1 MILLSAQNLSKTY
14 LERTVLNDVSFFL
27 NEGDRVGIVGINGTG
42 KSTLLRILAG
52 VEEPDSGTVIRTKG
66 IRISYL
72 PQIPDFAEHGSI
84 LEQVMAHLPADLK
97 SAKEFEAKS
106 ILQQLGISNVDSD
119 ISTLS
124 GGERRRAG
132 IAAAWIQPS
141 DVLLLDEPTN
151 HIDYETVQFLEDQL
165 KKYRGAIVMVTHDRY
180 FLNRI
185 TNQIVEVDRG
195 NLFVSRGN
203 YSEYLEQKAQREA
216 DAEARERKNRTLY
229 RQELEWMRRGVRA
242 RGTKSKDRMERFYA
256 LENREKPVE
265 TESLQLQSVSS
276 RLGKKTIE
284 LEHLTKSIQGNVL
297 LQDFSYQLPRAAR
310 IGIIGRNGAGKS
322 TLLKLLAGILQ
333 PDSGTI
339 TWGDTVQ
346 IGYFAQEC
354 ETMNPTQK
362 VIDYIRETAERIQTP
377 EGTVTAATMLE
388 RFLFT
393 PELQWNHIEKL
404 SGGERKRLYLLK
416 ILMTAPNILLLD
428 EPTNDLDIV
437 TLTILEDYL
446 KSFSGAVIAISH
458 DRYFLDKMA
467 SEIWEL
473 PGDGSVRRY
482 NGNYSDYAAN
492 ALPTAPAE
500 SEKKSTEKK
509 EKTFV
514 GKKKLKFSYKEQR
527 EYETIESVIAD
538 LEKQIQET
546 ETKIAAAV
554 SDYVLLQELSDQKDA
569 LEEQLAEK
577 MDRWVYLSDLAER
590 IEKGETV

>member
-1 MILLSAQNLSKTY
+1 
-14 LERTVLNDVSFFL
+14 
-27 NEGDRVGIVGINGTG
+27 
-42 KSTLLRILAG
+42 
-52 VEEPDSGTVIRTKG
+52 
-66 IRISYL
+66 
-72 PQIPDFAEHGSI
+72 
-84 LEQVMAHLPADLK
+84 
-97 SAKEFEAKS
+97 
-106 ILQQLGISNVDSD
+106 
-119 ISTLS
+119 
-124 GGERRRAG
+124 
-132 IAAAWIQPS
+132 
-141 DVLLLDEPTN
+141 
-151 HIDYETVQFLEDQL
+151 
-165 KKYRGAIVMVTHDRY
+165 
-180 FLNRI
+180 
-185 TNQIVEVDRG
+185 
-195 NLFVSRGN
+195 
-203 YSEYLEQKAQREA
+203 
-216 DAEARERKNRTLY
+216 
-229 RQELEWMRRGVRA
+229 
-242 RGTKSKDRMERFYA
+242 
-256 LENREKPVE
+256 
-265 TESLQLQSVSS
+265 
-276 RLGKKTIE
+276 
-284 LEHLTKSIQGNVL
+284 
-297 LQDFSYQLPRAAR
+297 
-310 IGIIGRNGAGKS
+310 
-322 TLLKLLAGILQ
+322 
-333 PDSGTI
+333 
-339 TWGDTVQ
+339 
-346 IGYFAQEC
+346 
-354 ETMNPTQK
+354 MNPTQK

-393 PELQWNHIEKL
+393 PELQWNRIEKL

-500 SEKKSTEKK
+500 PEKKLNEKK

-577 MDRWVYLSDLAER
+577 RIAGSISATWQNELKREKLYNYIINKGGIPVKMTSAQAAKLLRQWNESLKALQDEKKIPKHFLLLWER
-590 IEKGETV
+590 ILNRFDRNMTMLPCRRNRLPLKPTFAS